1 MPFLPHVRPDHDETL
16 VARLA
21 ADDLAP
27 RELEAAR
34 AQVADCPACAELLA
48 DLRSIA
54 SATAQLPAPR
64 PTRDFRLTEADAAR
78 LRPAGWRG
86 LLARLG
92 SPGFAFAKPL
102 AGGLAALGIVG
113 LILASFP
120 AGFGAGSA
128 SGSLPGTGGNSAAG
142 GAETSR
148 ALAPAYVP
156 NASGAGPLA
165 ATSNPIAAPAASSG
179 VGVTE
184 DGGYGAKGGSSGP
197 EVAAAS
203 SATDQAAAA
212 DLSVGRDQVAAVEPP
227 SALLVLSVVLLV
239 AAVVLGA
246 LRLIGRRLA

>member
-1 MPFLPHVRPDHDETL
+1 VPFLPHVRADHDETL

-21 ADDLAP
+21 ANDLAP

-64 PTRDFRLTEADAAR
+64 RTRDFRLTEADSAR

-102 AGGLAALGIVG
+102 AGGLAALGVAG
-113 LILASFP
+113 LILASLP
-120 AGFGAGSA
+120 SGLGGSA
-128 SGSLPGTGGNSAAG
+128 AGPSLSTIGNPVAG

-148 ALAPAYVP
+148 LAAPAVGP
-156 NASGAGPLA
+156 EVSGEGPLTA
-165 ATSNPIAAPAASSG
+165 SSNPIAAPAASAG
-179 VGVTE
+179 VGVTM
-184 DGGYGAKGGSSGP
+184 DGGYSVKDGSSGP
-197 EVAAAS
+197 EVAAAP
-203 SATDQAAAA
+203 SATAQGAAG
-212 DLSVGRDQVAAVEPP
+212 DLSVGRDRPATAEPP
-227 SALLVLSVVLLV
+227 SALLVLSMVLLA
-239 AAVVLGA
+239 AAVVLGG
-246 LRLIGRRLA
+246 LRLMGRWLA